1 MKNENPEDR
10 EADKRLLKHARN
22 QVADFIDSLAVAGK
36 KIKAGDVVE
45 GEKPETI
52 LAGLKKL
59 STLAIGIEA
68 DLAKR
73 SYEQRSGGEGACALD
88 LDAARREVFD
98 RLAKIADARRG
109 GDVS

>member
-10 EADKRLLKHARN
+10 EANQRMFKDARE
-22 QVADFIDSLAVAGK
+22 QVASLRVALIATVKRINSGT
-36 KIKAGDVVE
+36 VYE
-45 GEKPETI
+45 GEKPVTV
-52 LAGLKKL
+52 LTDYKKAIQT
-59 STLAIGIEA
+59 SIGIEA

>member
-10 EADKRLLKHARN
+10 EANQRMFKDARD
-22 QVADFIDSLAVAGK
+22 QVASLR
-36 KIKAGDVVE
+36 KAMIANVKRINSSEAYD
-45 GEKPETI
+45 GEKPSVM
-52 LAGLKKL
+52 LADFKKAIQT
-59 STLAIGIEA
+59 SIGIEA
-68 DLAKR
+68 EFAKR
-73 SYEQRSGGEGACALD
+73 SYEKRSGGEGACALD

>member
-10 EADKRLLKHARN
+10 EANRRMLKDARGLVASLRKALIANVKRLN
-22 QVADFIDSLAVAGK
+22 SG
-36 KIKAGDVVE
+36 VVYD
-45 GEKPETI
+45 GEKPVTA
-52 LAGLKKL
+52 LADFNKAINT
-59 STLAIGIEA
+59 SIGIEA

-88 LDAARREVFD
+88 LDSARREVFD